1 MRLLL
6 VEDDIVI
13 ASELAR
19 LLEKEK
25 FSVDVAAEGDTGLR
39 FALQN
44 TYDLL
49 ILDVMLPHRSGWDI
63 CKAVRDARIQTPI
76 LMLTARDAVEDR
88 VKGLEGGA
96 DDYLIKPFD
105 FRELRARIRLLLRRD
120 MANRQETITFG
131 DLTIDT
137 KARTVRR
144 GGHEIHLTRREFQLL
159 EALARNAGRTLT
171 RAVILER
178 VWDEEESQEASVN
191 FHVTSLRKKVDAPY
205 DEKVIHTVHGVGYV
219 FRYGAE
225 S

>member
-1 MRLLL
+1 MRLLI

-25 FSVDVAAEGDTGLR
+25 FSVDVAAEGDTGRR
-39 FALQN
+39 FALEN

-120 MANRQETITFG
+120 MANRQETMTFG
-131 DLTIDT
+131 DLTIDS

>member
-1 MRLLL
+1 VRLLL

-25 FSVDVAAEGDTGLR
+25 FSVDVTAEGDTGLR
-39 FALQN
+39 FALEN

-120 MANRQETITFG
+120 MANRQETMTFG
-131 DLTIDT
+131 DLTIDS

>member
-1 MRLLL
+1 VRLLI

-25 FSVDVAAEGDTGLR
+25 FSVDVAAEGDTGRR
-39 FALQN
+39 FALEN

-120 MANRQETITFG
+120 MANRQETMTFG
-131 DLTIDT
+131 DLTIDS

>member
-1 MRLLL
+1 VRLLL

-39 FALQN
+39 FALEN

-120 MANRQETITFG
+120 MANRQETMTFG
-131 DLTIDT
+131 DLTIDS

>member
-1 MRLLL
+1 VRLLL

-25 FSVDVAAEGDTGLR
+25 FSVDVATEGETGLR
-39 FALQN
+39 FALDN

-49 ILDVMLPHRSGWDI
+49 ILDVMLPHRSGWEI
-63 CKAVRDARIQTPI
+63 CKAVRDARIPTPI

-120 MANRQETITFG
+120 MANRQETMTFG
-131 DLTIDT
+131 DLTIDS

>member
-120 MANRQETITFG
+120 MANRQETMTFG
-131 DLTIDT
+131 DLTIDS

>member
-39 FALQN
+39 FALEN

-120 MANRQETITFG
+120 MANRQETMTFG
-131 DLTIDT
+131 DLTIDS

>member
-1 MRLLL
+1 VRLLL

-25 FSVDVAAEGDTGLR
+25 FSVDVAAEGETGLR
-39 FALQN
+39 FALDN

-49 ILDVMLPHRSGWDI
+49 ILDVMLPHRSGWEI
-63 CKAVRDARIQTPI
+63 CKAVRDARIPTPI

-120 MANRQETITFG
+120 MANRQETMTFG
-131 DLTIDT
+131 DLTIDS

-159 EALARNAGRTLT
+159 VALARNAGRTLT

>member
-1 MRLLL
+1 VRLLL

-39 FALQN
+39 FALEN
-44 TYDLL
+44 SYDLL

-63 CKAVRDARIQTPI
+63 CRAVRDARIRTPI

-120 MANRQETITFG
+120 MANRQEALTFG
-131 DLTIDT
+131 DLTIDS

-144 GGHEIHLTRREFQLL
+144 GSQEIHLTRREFQLL

>member
-25 FSVDVAAEGDTGLR
+25 FSVDVTAEGDTGLR
-39 FALQN
+39 FALEN

-120 MANRQETITFG
+120 MANRQETMTFG
-131 DLTIDT
+131 DLTIDS